1 MKPKSQLIWCWRINL
16 KRKYQLQ
23 KKDPKLKKMTIK
35 IIEVKIEIQDK
46 FYFWLKCD
54 IEKKNYLNKMIKNQ
68 LKE

>member
-1 MKPKSQLIWCWRINL
+1 
-16 KRKYQLQ
+16 
-23 KKDPKLKKMTIK
+23 MTIK